1 MAMTDNIEPRLI
13 ELAKRAEAAT
23 RSGRLHWERTSEAP
37 PEYMAHI
44 TDNTGLVIRRVL
56 GERLAAS
63 TRQERNV
70 GFFLELAEITPDRC
84 HSRAD
89 TVEYLLALTTPDRGE
104 IASLTSR
111 QYDLDSAEYL
121 AMETL
126 FEAAQMEA
134 DAVNEHIDE
143 ALGAVAQPS

>member
-1 MAMTDNIEPRLI
+1 MPDNVEPRLI

-23 RSGRLHWERTSEAP
+23 RAGRLHWERTSEAP

-44 TDNTGLVIRRVL
+44 TDNTALVVRRVL
-56 GERLAAS
+56 GKRIPKAGSL
-63 TRQERNV
+63 R
-70 GFFLELAEITPDRC
+70 ELAEAA
-84 HSRAD
+84 SRD
-89 TVEYLLALTTPDRGE
+89 TVEYMLALTTPDRGE

-121 AMETL
+121 VMETL

-143 ALGAVAQPS
+143 ALGALAQPS